1 MTGSRRAAATAL
13 LVATLVGGCAQPPR
27 PATTAPP
34 PATAPPLVG
43 GDRLVHGYRFPD
55 GERLAPPTGRPRLGW
70 RQAFYVSQ
78 RDIGTR
84 ELDGLRV
91 DLLMGPFVNPRAPV
105 RVTLADYR
113 HRQAGLV
120 GPLLAWVVVYRNDQ
134 AVRYGPTPAEV
145 RGGRDRMLWRW
156 PRCPVYAVVD
166 AISGRYLEEFAACR
180 PPYRG

>member
-1 MTGSRRAAATAL
+1 MNGSRRVAATAL

-34 PATAPPLVG
+34 PATATPLVG

-113 HRQAGLV
+113 RAGLAR
-120 GPLLAWVVVYRNDQ
+120 PLLAWVVVYRNDQ
-134 AVRYGPTPAEV
+134 AVRFGPTPAEV

-166 AISGRYLEEFAACR
+166 AISGRYLEEFSACQ